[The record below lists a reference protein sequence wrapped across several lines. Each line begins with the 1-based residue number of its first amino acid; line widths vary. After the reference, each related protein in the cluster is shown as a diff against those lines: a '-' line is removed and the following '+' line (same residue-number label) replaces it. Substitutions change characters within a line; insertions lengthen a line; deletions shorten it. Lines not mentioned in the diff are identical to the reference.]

1 MAYRALYRQYRP
13 VRFADV
19 IGQEHI
25 TTTLKHQVSSD
36 RPAHAYL
43 FCGTRGT
50 GKTTS
55 ARILARAVN
64 CLSPED
70 GEPCG
75 KCEACLITAA
85 EGASDIT
92 EIDAASNNSVNDV
105 RDLIENAQYAPLKL
119 RRRVFIIDEVHMLS
133 GPAFNALLKT
143 LEEPPEHILFILATT
158 EPQKLPATI
167 ISRCQ
172 RFDFHRLSITDI
184 KSTLKSVLAQ
194 AGARIEDG
202 GLTLIARAAQ
212 GGMRDALSLADQCL
226 AFCGDNVTT
235 KNVYDVL
242 GSMEDAFLFEMSK
255 SLLASNAPDALRML
269 DSIMQAGRDL
279 SVFAA
284 DLAAH
289 FRALLLSKTCGR
301 CEDLLDCTEDAMTRY
316 LEQAKSASEARLML
330 ALDRLIAAQNDM
342 RYLPSPRALLESAL
356 VHICRPEDTV
366 SLANIEAR
374 LDRLEAQLKEGLPVR
389 DSSFQKKDDQKEGIP
404 AEAPAKQ
411 AVSPEPAKQYKV
423 EAPAAQPVQF
433 SESNPYKPEP
443 AQEAAPWAD
452 LTPPPETWSPEDDYA
467 LPPQEEIGRIAPKPD
482 PVPAKTAP
490 APKPAV
496 KAAGGSSDAAAIWRE
511 AIANIPNMFVQ
522 ALAREAVALHFEHNT
537 LTVGFTDSQET
548 KHKSLNAPINFEPT
562 QRALQQVK
570 PDAKLV
576 ITTAKKAPASGQA
589 EELAKALFGDKL
601 TIE

>member
-13 VRFADV
+13 ARFAEV

-25 TTTLKHQVSSD
+25 TTTLKNQVASD

-75 KCEACLITAA
+75 KCEACLITAS

-184 KSTLKSVLAQ
+184 KQTLKSVLKK
-194 AGARIEDG
+194 AGAVIEDG
-202 GLTLIARAAQ
+202 GLSLIARAAQ

-235 KNVYDVL
+235 QNVYDVL
-242 GSMEDAFLFEMSK
+242 GSMEDAFLFDMSNA
-255 SLLASNAPDALRML
+255 LLSSNAPEALRKL
-269 DSIMQAGRDL
+269 DSIMQSGRDL

-289 FRALLLSKTCGR
+289 FRALLLAKTCGR
-301 CEDLLDCTEDAMTRY
+301 CEDLLDCTEDEMTRY
-316 LEQAKSASEARLML
+316 LEQAKGTSEARLML
-330 ALDRLIAAQNDM
+330 AVDRLIAAQNDM

-356 VHICRPEDTV
+356 IHICRPEDSV
-366 SLANIEAR
+366 SLANLEAR
-374 LDRLEAQLKEGLPVR
+374 LDRLEAQLK
-389 DSSFQKKDDQKEGIP
+389 DGIP
-404 AEAPAKQ
+404 AQKQ
-411 AVSPEPAKQYKV
+411 EI
-423 EAPAAQPVQF
+423 AAQPAPKA
-433 SESNPYKPEP
+433 EPKPVK
-443 AQEAAPWAD
+443 QEQKQDEAPWID
-452 LTPPPETWSPEDDYA
+452 LTPPPEEWQPGEAFT
-467 LPPQEEIGRIAPKPD
+467 PPAQEH
-482 PVPAKTAP
+482 

-496 KAAGGSSDAAAIWRE
+496 KPTAAPVYAPAPKHEAKQEARAAAQKAAPAASASDDPAAIWRE
-511 AIANIPNMFVQ
+511 TIANIPNMFVQ
-522 ALAREAVALHFEHNT
+522 ALAREATALHFEQNA
-537 LTVGFTDSQET
+537 LTVGFTEAQEM
-548 KHKSLNAPINFEPT
+548 KHKSLSAPINFEPT
-562 QRALQQVK
+562 QRALQMVK

-576 ITTAKKAPASGQA
+576 ITTTKSAPASGQA

-601 TIE
+601 TIQ

>member
-13 VRFADV
+13 ARFSEV

-25 TTTLKHQVSSD
+25 TTTLKNQVASD

-64 CLSPED
+64 CLSPAE

-75 KCEACLITAA
+75 KCEACLATVS
-85 EGASDIT
+85 ESASDIT

-105 RDLIENAQYAPLKL
+105 RDLIDNAQYAPLKL
-119 RRRVFIIDEVHMLS
+119 KRRVFIIDEVHMLS

-184 KSTLKSVLAQ
+184 KKTLTSVLKQ
-194 AGARIEDG
+194 AGANIEDG

-226 AFCGDNVTT
+226 AFCGDQVTT

-242 GSMEDAFLFEMSK
+242 GSMEDAFLFDISAA
-255 SLLASNAPDALRML
+255 LLNSDAPTALKML
-269 DSIMQAGRDL
+269 DRIVQNGRDL
-279 SVFAA
+279 SVFSA

-289 FRALLLSKTCGR
+289 FRALLLAKTCGR

-316 LEQAKSASEARLML
+316 LEQAKIASEARLIL
-330 ALDRLIAAQNDM
+330 AVDRLIVAQNDM

-356 VHICRPEDTV
+356 VHICRPEDTL
-366 SLANIEAR
+366 SITNLEAR
-374 LDRLEAQLKEGLPVR
+374 LDRLEAMLK
-389 DSSFQKKDDQKEGIP
+389 DGIP
-404 AEAPAKQ
+404 ARTQ
-411 AVSPEPAKQYKV
+411 AIP
-423 EAPAAQPVQF
+423 
-433 SESNPYKPEP
+433 
-443 AQEAAPWAD
+443 
-452 LTPPPETWSPEDDYA
+452 
-467 LPPQEEIGRIAPKPD
+467 
-482 PVPAKTAP
+482 AP
-490 APKPAV
+490 APKEEKKPESKPESKPIAQMERDEAPWVSEPPPEEYAGSYGEPEPLRAPTPKPAPAPAS
-496 KAAGGSSDAAAIWRE
+496 KPEPKQDMKPTHTPSAAGSDDAAAIWRE
-511 AIANIPNMFVQ
+511 TIANIPNMFVQ
-522 ALAREAVALHFEHNT
+522 VLAREAVAIKFDQNT
-537 LTVGFTDSQET
+537 LTIGFTEAQEM
-548 KHKSLNAPINFEPT
+548 KHKSLSAPINFEPT
-562 QRALQQVK
+562 QRALQAIK

-576 ITTAKKAPASGQA
+576 ITTTKATPASGQA

>member
-13 VRFADV
+13 ARFAEV

-25 TTTLKHQVSSD
+25 TTTLKHQVASD

-75 KCEACLITAA
+75 KCEACLATAA
-85 EGASDIT
+85 ESASDIT

-133 GPAFNALLKT
+133 GAAFNALLKT

-172 RFDFHRLSITDI
+172 RFDFHRLSIANI
-184 KSTLKSVLAQ
+184 KLTLSSVLER
-194 AGARIEDG
+194 AGASIEDG

-226 AFCGDNVTT
+226 AFCGDHVTT
-235 KNVYDVL
+235 QNVYDVL
-242 GSMEDAFLFEMSK
+242 GSMEDAFLFEI
-255 SLLASNAPDALRML
+255 SNALLRSDAPGALRQL
-269 DSIMQAGRDL
+269 DGIVQAGRDL

-284 DLAAH
+284 DLSAH
-289 FRALLLSKTCGR
+289 FRALLLAKTCGR
-301 CEDLLDCTEDAMTRY
+301 CEDLLDCTEEAMTRY
-316 LEQAKSASEARLML
+316 LEQASASSEARLML
-330 ALDRLIAAQNDM
+330 AVDRLLSAQNDM

-356 VHICRPEDTV
+356 IHICRPEDT
-366 SLANIEAR
+366 LTLTNLEAR
-374 LDRLEAQLKEGLPVR
+374 LDRLETQLKSGVPARAEPAPKPE
-389 DSSFQKKDDQKEGIP
+389 KKSDPKVEIKPQPKADPGPEFEP
-404 AEAPAKQ
+404 WEEEAPPMQ
-411 AVSPEPAKQYKV
+411 FSDMD
-423 EAPAAQPVQF
+423 APPVQF
-433 SESNPYKPEP
+433 SEIV
-443 AQEAAPWAD
+443 A
-452 LTPPPETWSPEDDYA
+452 PPPQADAS
-467 LPPQEEIGRIAPKPD
+467 APTP
-482 PVPAKTAP
+482 TQNGI
-490 APKPAV
+490 KPAS
-496 KAAGGSSDAAAIWRE
+496 GTDDAAAIWRKTIE
-511 AIANIPNMFVQ
+511 NIPNMFIQ
-522 ALAREAVALHFEHNT
+522 ALARDAIALKFEQNT
-537 LTVGFTDSQET
+537 LTVGFTEAQEM
-548 KHKSLNAPINFEPT
+548 KQKNLSAPINFEPT
-562 QRALQQVK
+562 QRALQQIR
-570 PDAKLV
+570 PDAKLIV
-576 ITTAKKAPASGQA
+576 TTTKAAPASDQA
-589 EELAKALFGDKL
+589 EAQAKELFGDKL

>member
-13 VRFADV
+13 ARFAEV

-25 TTTLKHQVSSD
+25 TTTLKNQVSSD

-64 CLSPED
+64 CHSPEE

-75 KCEACLITAA
+75 KCDACLITAA
-85 EGASDIT
+85 ESASDIT

-105 RDLIENAQYAPLKL
+105 RDLIENAQYAPIKL
-119 RRRVFIIDEVHMLS
+119 RRRVYIIDEVHMLS

-184 KSTLKSVLAQ
+184 KNTLKSVLSR
-194 AGARIEDG
+194 AGASIEDG

-226 AFCGDNVTT
+226 AFCGDQVST

-242 GSMEDAFLFEMSK
+242 GSMEDAFLFDMSRA
-255 SLLASNAPDALRML
+255 LLASNAPEALRML

-284 DLAAH
+284 DLSAH

-316 LEQAKSASEARLML
+316 LEQAKGASESRLML

-356 VHICRPEDTV
+356 VHICRPEDTL

-374 LDRLEAQLKEGLPVR
+374 LDRLETQLKEGIPVR
-389 DSSFQKKDDQKEGIP
+389 EVSAQKQALPSESIP
-404 AEAPAKQ
+404 AREPAPTKQEPNSPIQFSTRDLSEVFLTPTPEPKSAKQ
-411 AVSPEPAKQYKV
+411 
-423 EAPAAQPVQF
+423 
-433 SESNPYKPEP
+433 ESTTNEV
-443 AQEAAPWAD
+443 PWID
-452 LTPPPETWSPEDDYA
+452 LAPPPENWVPEDEYA
-467 LPPQEEIGRIAPKPD
+467 LSPQEEIVILAPKPD
-482 PVPAKTAP
+482 PKPAKTT
-490 APKPAV
+490 APKST
-496 KAAGGSSDAAAIWRE
+496 GSADSDDAAAIWR
-511 AIANIPNMFVQ
+511 ATIASIPNMFVA
-522 ALAREAVALHFEHNT
+522 ALAKEATALRFEQNT
-537 LTVGFTDSQET
+537 LTVGFTASQDT
-548 KHKSLNAPINFEPT
+548 KHKNLSAPVNFEPT
-562 QRALQQVK
+562 QRALQTVK
-570 PDAKLV
+570 PEAKLV
-576 ITTAKKAPASGQA
+576 IITTKAAPASGQA

>member
-13 VRFADV
+13 ARFAEV

-25 TTTLKHQVSSD
+25 TTTLKNQVASD

-75 KCEACLITAA
+75 KCEACLITAN
-85 EGASDIT
+85 ESASDIT

-184 KSTLKSVLAQ
+184 KQTLKSVLKK
-194 AGARIEDG
+194 AGATIEDG
-202 GLTLIARAAQ
+202 GLSLIARAAQ

-242 GSMEDAFLFEMSK
+242 GSMEDAFLFDMSQA
-255 SLLASNAPDALRML
+255 LLASNAPEALRKL

-301 CEDLLDCTEDAMTRY
+301 CEDLLDCTEDEMTRY
-316 LEQAKSASEARLML
+316 LEQAKNTSEARLML
-330 ALDRLIAAQNDM
+330 AVDRLIAAQNDM

-356 VHICRPEDTV
+356 IHICRPEDSV
-366 SLANIEAR
+366 SLANLEAR
-374 LDRLEAQLKEGLPVR
+374 LDRLEAQM
-389 DSSFQKKDDQKEGIP
+389 KEGIP
-404 AEAPAKQ
+404 AQAPAKQ
-411 AVSPEPAKQYKV
+411 SSVDAPAVQATKKAEPKPAKQ
-423 EAPAAQPVQF
+423 EQT
-433 SESNPYKPEP
+433 
-443 AQEAAPWAD
+443 QEDAPWTD
-452 LTPPPETWSPEDDYA
+452 LTPPPEDWQPSEAYA
-467 LPPQEEIGRIAPKPD
+467 PPAQE
-482 PVPAKTAP
+482 P
-490 APKPAV
+490 APKPAAKPAPAPKHESRQEAHAAAQ
-496 KAAGGSSDAAAIWRE
+496 KAADTASASGDPAVIWRE

-522 ALAREAVALHFEHNT
+522 ALAREAVAIHFEHNT
-537 LTVGFTDSQET
+537 LTVGFTEAQEM
-548 KHKSLNAPINFEPT
+548 KHKSLSAPINFEPT
-562 QRALQQVK
+562 QRALQMVK

-576 ITTAKKAPASGQA
+576 ITTTKAAPASGQA

-601 TIE
+601 TIQ

>member
-13 VRFADV
+13 TRFADV

-25 TTTLKHQVSSD
+25 TTTLRNQVSSD

-75 KCEACLITAA
+75 KCEACLITAS

-105 RDLIENAQYAPLKL
+105 RDLIENAQYAPLNL

-133 GPAFNALLKT
+133 GAAFNALLKT

-172 RFDFHRLSITDI
+172 RFDFHRLSMTDL
-184 KSTLKSVLAQ
+184 KKTLKSVLSQ
-194 AGARIEDG
+194 AGASIEDG
-202 GLTLIARAAQ
+202 GLSLIARAAQ

-235 KNVYDVL
+235 QNVYDVL
-242 GSMEDAFLFEMSK
+242 GSMEDAFLFDMSK
-255 SLLASNAPDALRML
+255 ALLASNAPEALRKL

-301 CEDLLDCTEDAMTRY
+301 CEDLLDCTEDEMTRY
-316 LEQAKSASEARLML
+316 LEQAKGASEARLML
-330 ALDRLIAAQNDM
+330 AVDRLIAAQNDM

-356 VHICRPEDTV
+356 IHICRPEDSV
-366 SLANIEAR
+366 SLANIESR
-374 LDRLEAQLKEGLPVR
+374 LDRLEAQMR
-389 DSSFQKKDDQKEGIP
+389 EGIP
-404 AEAPAKQ
+404 AQAAKPQ
-411 AVSPEPAKQYKV
+411 ASPEPAIQHKV
-423 EAPAAQPVQF
+423 EAPAAQPAPKA
-433 SESNPYKPEP
+433 EAKPAKQDQKEN
-443 AQEAAPWAD
+443 EAPWTD
-452 LTPPPETWSPEDDYA
+452 LTPPPEQWSPEDEYA
-467 LPPQEEIGRIAPKPD
+467 LSPQEEIGKIAPKPD
-482 PVPAKTAP
+482 PAPAKAAP
-490 APKPAV
+490 APKPAA
-496 KAAGGSSDAAAIWRE
+496 KSGGSSDAAGIWRE

-522 ALAREAVALHFEHNT
+522 ALAREATALHFEQNA
-537 LTVGFTDSQET
+537 LTVGFTEAQEM
-548 KHKSLNAPINFEPT
+548 KHKSLSAPINFEPT
-562 QRALQQVK
+562 QRALQMVK

-576 ITTAKKAPASGQA
+576 ITTTKAAPVSGQA

-601 TIE
+601 TIQ

>member
-1 MAYRALYRQYRP
+1 MAYRALYRQYSP
-13 VRFADV
+13 ASFAEV

-25 TTTLKHQVSSD
+25 TTTLKNQVASD

-75 KCEACLITAA
+75 KCEACLITAS
-85 EGASDIT
+85 EGAYDIT

-172 RFDFHRLSITDI
+172 RFDFHRLSIADI
-184 KSTLKSVLAQ
+184 KQTLKSVLKK
-194 AGARIEDG
+194 AGAVIEDG
-202 GLTLIARAAQ
+202 GLSLIARAAQ

-235 KNVYDVL
+235 QNVYDVL
-242 GSMEDAFLFEMSK
+242 GSMEDAFLFDMSNA
-255 SLLASNAPDALRML
+255 LLSSNAPESLRKL
-269 DSIMQAGRDL
+269 DSIMQSGRDL

-289 FRALLLSKTCGR
+289 FRALLLAKTCGR
-301 CEDLLDCTEDAMTRY
+301 CEDLLDCTEDEMTRY
-316 LEQAKSASEARLML
+316 LEQAKGTSEARLML
-330 ALDRLIAAQNDM
+330 AVDRLIAAQNDM

-356 VHICRPEDTV
+356 IHICRPEDSV
-366 SLANIEAR
+366 SIANLESR
-374 LDRLEAQLKEGLPVR
+374 LDRLEAQLK
-389 DSSFQKKDDQKEGIP
+389 DGIP
-404 AEAPAKQ
+404 AQKQQVAAQPAPKAEPKPAKQ
-411 AVSPEPAKQYKV
+411 EQKQD
-423 EAPAAQPVQF
+423 EAP
-433 SESNPYKPEP
+433 
-443 AQEAAPWAD
+443 WID
-452 LTPPPETWSPEDDYA
+452 LTPPPEDWQPGEAFT
-467 LPPQEEIGRIAPKPD
+467 PPAQK
-482 PVPAKTAP
+482 P
-490 APKPAV
+490 APKPAA
-496 KAAGGSSDAAAIWRE
+496 KPTATAASAPAPKHETKQEAHAAAQKAGCSCTQSFSRSVSSSLE
-511 AIANIPNMFVQ
+511 NICFC
-522 ALAREAVALHFEHNT
+522 R
-537 LTVGFTDSQET
+537 
-548 KHKSLNAPINFEPT
+548 
-562 QRALQQVK
+562 
-570 PDAKLV
+570 
-576 ITTAKKAPASGQA
+576 
-589 EELAKALFGDKL
+589 
-601 TIE
+601 

>member
-13 VRFADV
+13 ARFADV

-105 RDLIENAQYAPLKL
+105 RDLIENSQYAPLNL

-133 GPAFNALLKT
+133 GAAFNALLKT

-184 KSTLKSVLAQ
+184 KSTLKSVLSQ
-194 AGARIEDG
+194 AGASIEDG

-226 AFCGDNVTT
+226 AFCGDVVST

-242 GSMEDAFLFEMSK
+242 GSMEDSFLFEISK
-255 SLLASNAPDALRML
+255 SLLASNAPEALRML

-289 FRALLLSKTCGR
+289 FRALLLAKTCGR
-301 CEDLLDCTEDAMTRY
+301 CEDLLDCTEDTMTRY

-356 VHICRPEDTV
+356 VHICRPEDSV

-374 LDRLEAQLKEGLPVR
+374 LDRLEAQI
-389 DSSFQKKDDQKEGIP
+389 KEGIP
-404 AEAPAKQ
+404 AQAPAKQ
-411 AVSPEPAKQYKV
+411 AVSPEPAKQTTA
-423 EAPAAQPVQF
+423 EAPVSQLAQ
-433 SESNPYKPEP
+433 KPEPKPAKTEP
-443 AQEAAPWAD
+443 AQETAPWTD
-452 LTPPPETWSPEDDYA
+452 LTPPPETWSPEDEYT
-467 LPPQEEIGRIAPKPD
+467 LPPQEEIVKIAPKPD
-482 PVPAKTAP
+482 PVPAKAAH
-490 APKPAV
+490 APKPAS
-496 KAAGGSSDAAAIWRE
+496 KLSGSTDAAGIWRE

-522 ALAREAVALHFEHNT
+522 ALAREAVALHFENNT
-537 LTVGFTDSQET
+537 LTVGFTDAQEM

-562 QRALQQVK
+562 QRALQAVK

-576 ITTAKKAPASGQA
+576 ITTTKKAPASDQA

>member
-13 VRFADV
+13 ARFAEV

-25 TTTLKHQVSSD
+25 TTTLKNQVASD

-75 KCEACLITAA
+75 KCEACLITAN
-85 EGASDIT
+85 ESASDIT

-184 KSTLKSVLAQ
+184 KQTLKSVLKK
-194 AGARIEDG
+194 AGASIEDG
-202 GLTLIARAAQ
+202 GLSLIARAAQ

-242 GSMEDAFLFEMSK
+242 GSMEDAFLFDMSQA
-255 SLLASNAPDALRML
+255 LLASNAPEALRKL

-301 CEDLLDCTEDAMTRY
+301 CEDLLDCTEDEMTRY
-316 LEQAKSASEARLML
+316 LEQAKSTSEARLML
-330 ALDRLIAAQNDM
+330 AVDRLIAAQNDM

-356 VHICRPEDTV
+356 IHICRPEDSV
-366 SLANIEAR
+366 SLANLEAR
-374 LDRLEAQLKEGLPVR
+374 LDRLEAQM
-389 DSSFQKKDDQKEGIP
+389 KEGIP
-404 AEAPAKQ
+404 AQISAPKA
-411 AVSPEPAKQYKV
+411 SV
-423 EAPAAQPVQF
+423 EAPAA
-433 SESNPYKPEP
+433 S
-443 AQEAAPWAD
+443 AAPKAEQKVAASAPKSDEAPWTD
-452 LTPPPETWSPEDDYA
+452 LTPPPEEWLPDEAYAPETV
-467 LPPQEEIGRIAPKPD
+467 APKAA
-482 PVPAKTAP
+482 PVSAP
-490 APKPAV
+490 APKSQP
-496 KAAGGSSDAAAIWRE
+496 KAEQAQPSATAAKPSGANDAAAIWRE

-522 ALAREAVALHFEHNT
+522 ALAREAVAIHFEHNT
-537 LTVGFTDSQET
+537 LTVGFTEAQEM
-548 KHKSLNAPINFEPT
+548 KHKSLSAPINFEPT
-562 QRALQQVK
+562 QRALQMVK

-576 ITTAKKAPASGQA
+576 ITTTKAAPASGQA

-601 TIE
+601 TIQ

>member
-13 VRFADV
+13 ARFADV

-75 KCEACLITAA
+75 KCEACMITAA

-105 RDLIENAQYAPLKL
+105 RDLIENAQYAPLNL

-133 GPAFNALLKT
+133 GAAFNALLKT

-184 KSTLKSVLAQ
+184 KSTLKSVLGQ
-194 AGARIEDG
+194 AGATIEDG

-226 AFCGDNVTT
+226 AFCGDVVST

-242 GSMEDAFLFEMSK
+242 GSIEDSFLFEISK
-255 SLLASNAPDALRML
+255 SLLASNAPEALRML

-289 FRALLLSKTCGR
+289 FRALLLAKTCGR
-301 CEDLLDCTEDAMTRY
+301 CEDLLDCTEDTMTRY

-356 VHICRPEDTV
+356 VHICRPEDSV

-374 LDRLEAQLKEGLPVR
+374 LDRLESQI
-389 DSSFQKKDDQKEGIP
+389 KEGIP
-404 AEAPAKQ
+404 AQIPVKQ
-411 AVSPEPAKQYKV
+411 AVSPEPVTQQKV
-423 EAPAAQPVQF
+423 EAPAAQPAQKAD
-433 SESNPYKPEP
+433 PKPAKAEP
-443 AQEAAPWAD
+443 AQEAAPWTD
-452 LTPPPETWSPEDDYA
+452 LTPPPETWSPEDEYT
-467 LPPQEEIGRIAPKPD
+467 LPPQEEIVKIAPKPD
-482 PVPAKTAP
+482 PVPAKAAH
-490 APKPAV
+490 APKPAS
-496 KAAGGSSDAAAIWRE
+496 KPSSSTDAAGIWRE

-522 ALAREAVALHFEHNT
+522 ALAREAVALHFENNT
-537 LTVGFTDSQET
+537 LTVGFTDAQEM

-562 QRALQQVK
+562 QRALQAVK

-576 ITTAKKAPASGQA
+576 ITTTKKAPASGQA

>member
-1 MAYRALYRQYRP
+1 MEKQSQMAYRALYRQYRP
-13 VRFADV
+13 VRFAEV

-25 TTTLKHQVSSD
+25 TTTLKHQVASD

-75 KCEACLITAA
+75 KCEACLSTAA
-85 EGASDIT
+85 ENASDIT

-133 GPAFNALLKT
+133 GAAFNALLKT

-172 RFDFHRLSITDI
+172 RFDFHRLSIANI
-184 KSTLKSVLAQ
+184 KLTLSSVLAR

-226 AFCGDNVTT
+226 AFCGDDVTT
-235 KNVYDVL
+235 QNVYDVL
-242 GSMEDAFLFEMSK
+242 GSMEDAFLFDIT
-255 SLLASNAPDALRML
+255 DALLRSDAPAALKQL
-269 DSIMQAGRDL
+269 DGIIQAGRDL

-284 DLAAH
+284 DLSAH
-289 FRALLLSKTCGR
+289 FRALLLAKTCGR
-301 CEDLLDCTEDAMTRY
+301 CEDLLDCTEEAMTRY
-316 LEQAKSASEARLML
+316 LEQAKPASEARLML
-330 ALDRLIAAQNDM
+330 AVDRLLAAQNDM

-356 VHICRPEDTV
+356 IHICRPEDT
-366 SLANIEAR
+366 LTLTNLEAR
-374 LDRLEAQLKEGLPVR
+374 LDRLEAQLKDGVPARTDPAPVP
-389 DSSFQKKDDQKEGIP
+389 K
-404 AEAPAKQ
+404 
-411 AVSPEPAKQYKV
+411 PEPASTPKPAKKAAAEPKPEPEVVSLEEDASMQFSD
-423 EAPAAQPVQF
+423 EDAPPVQF
-433 SESNPYKPEP
+433 SEIIAPPTWPEEPSLTPAP
-443 AQEAAPWAD
+443 AQN
-452 LTPPPETWSPEDDYA
+452 S
-467 LPPQEEIGRIAPKPD
+467 
-482 PVPAKTAP
+482 V
-490 APKPAV
+490 KPATG
-496 KAAGGSSDAAAIWRE
+496 ADDAATIWRTT
-511 AIANIPNMFVQ
+511 IDNIPNMFVQ
-522 ALAREAVALHFEHNT
+522 ALARDAVALKFEQNT
-537 LTVGFTDSQET
+537 LTVGFTQAQEM
-548 KHKSLNAPINFEPT
+548 KQKNLSAPINFEPT
-562 QRALQQVK
+562 QRALQQFK
-570 PDAKLV
+570 PDAKLIV
-576 ITTAKKAPASGQA
+576 TTTNAAPPVSNQA
-589 EELAKALFGDKL
+589 EALAKELFGDKL